1 MRKVIVGA
9 QVSMDGVMQAPGGQ
23 TEDPT
28 RGFKFGGWAMPY
40 FDQVGGEEIDRL
52 FSEKFDLLLGRKTYE
67 IFAGYWPY
75 QDQDAPHAGIARLFD
90 DIRKY
95 VVSRSGEVDTG
106 WAGSVLLRDIAGV
119 KRLKQEDGPNLV
131 TQGSTELVH
140 ALLAEDLVD
149 AMSIF
154 TVPVVLGGGKK
165 LFADGSAPHS
175 FKLTSSRVSPNGLI
189 VGHYEREGEIRI
201 GDSALDWSPSKREI
215 ARQERM
221 KREG

>member
-1 MRKVIVGA
+1 MRKIIVGA
-9 QVSMDGVMQAPGGQ
+9 QVSLDGVMQAPGGP

-28 RGFKFGGWAMPY
+28 KGFKFGGWSMPY
-40 FDQVGGEEIDRL
+40 FNQEFGEEIDRL
-52 FSEKFDLLLGRKTYE
+52 FNEKFDLLLGRKTYE

-75 QDQDAPHAGIARLFD
+75 QDENAPHGGIAKLFK

-95 VVSRSGEVDTG
+95 VVSRSGEVDTS
-106 WAGSVLLRDIAGV
+106 WQGSVLLRDIADV
-119 KRLKQEDGPNLV
+119 KRLREEDGPNLV

-140 ALLAEDLVD
+140 ALLANDLVD

-165 LFADGSAPHS
+165 LFADGSAPHAY
-175 FKLTSSRVSPNGLI
+175 KLTSSRVSPNGLI
-189 VGHYEREGEIRI
+189 IGRYERGGEIKI
-201 GDSALDWSPSKREI
+201 GDTAIDSPSEREK